1 MLLDLNFL
9 QRNQPSLGE
18 LVSVPCLWWWWTEC
32 IPLWHIVT
40 PQRLS
45 WMCTNVPEK
54 VTTKIRWD
62 YVKMTSKRIA
72 LGQGS
77 VESYTYVKYRVISI
91 IYNLNLRRLELY
103 KCKNLKSY
111 LLLKT
116 FACSKHLYSDL
127 LSMLQVIYIFR
138 GRIFCFLELPGE
150 ELNRTK
156 YVGLYISFYIVK
168 YDYEISI
175 ERPEVYRRIRM
186 ASWAKSK

>member
-1 MLLDLNFL
+1 M
-9 QRNQPSLGE
+9 
-18 LVSVPCLWWWWTEC
+18 
-32 IPLWHIVT
+32 
-40 PQRLS
+40 
-45 WMCTNVPEK
+45 
-54 VTTKIRWD
+54 
-62 YVKMTSKRIA
+62 KMTSKRIA

-186 ASWAKSK
+186 AS